1 MTYEDILAQNEEHPM
16 TLGEPALKQ
25 ESSTEEKIA
34 YLRATLHP
42 STSEYLEALNWMV
55 DKSFPYDASPSDES
69 WTEEADDENPAIS
82 NDIIIQDRKAWIN
95 AV

>member
-1 MTYEDILAQNEEHPM
+1 MTYKNILAQNEEYSM
-16 TLGEPALKQ
+16 KLGEPALKL

-42 STSEYLEALNWMV
+42 STTEYLEALDWMV
-55 DKSFPYDASPSDES
+55 DKPFPYDASPTDDSWAEES
-69 WTEEADDENPAIS
+69 DDENPAIS
-82 NDIIIQDRKAWIN
+82 DDIIIQDRKAWLN